1 MVFRGVGGVAMAILT
16 RAADNV
22 AMAMNYDPWL
32 HTL

>member
-1 MVFRGVGGVAMAILT
+1 MAILT